1 MLSSRRLLLQNNL
14 QRQWLPAS
22 SSRLRTP
29 QTRGLAVKAKKP
41 PGTPVNAD
49 MGRDR
54 NLELILSALNAPT
67 RVEPAIETTEQVR
80 RSMVGRNHVIG
91 RFQQHNEIHHDLAC
105 KIQLKKHAV
114 QMMPRNSKLKEEAL
128 KVDGVGPP
136 LWRHIA
142 KWTPPI
148 ANFDP
153 SEFVDRDD

>member
-1 MLSSRRLLLQNNL
+1 
-14 QRQWLPAS
+14 
-22 SSRLRTP
+22 
-29 QTRGLAVKAKKP
+29 LAVKAKKP

>member
-1 MLSSRRLLLQNNL
+1 
-14 QRQWLPAS
+14 
-22 SSRLRTP
+22 
-29 QTRGLAVKAKKP
+29 
-41 PGTPVNAD
+41 

-54 NLELILSALNAPT
+54 NLELILSALNAPN
-67 RVEPAIETTEQVR
+67 RVEGAIDTTERAR
-80 RSMVGRNHVIG
+80 RSAVGRNHVMG

-105 KIQLKKHAV
+105 KIQLKKHAI

-128 KVDGVGPP
+128 KIDGVGPP

-153 SEFVDRDD
+153 TEFVDRED